1 MEYFK
6 LKQDRPN
13 QMNFLNNKKEIQ
25 PVFKF
30 ELITRKEF
38 DYYLKLNFKEIRK
51 HFDRLEVS
59 KNKTYWFCG
68 CRKLSTLK

>member
-6 LKQDRPN
+6 LKKDRPK
-13 QMNFLNNKKEIQ
+13 QMNFLNTKKEIQ

-38 DYYLKLNFKEIRK
+38 NYYLKLSFKDIRK
-51 HFDRLEVS
+51 HFERIEVS
-59 KNKTYWFCG
+59 KNETYFMFG
-68 CRKLSTLK
+68 CRKLKNS

>member
-6 LKQDRPN
+6 LKKDRPN

-38 DYYLKLNFKEIRK
+38 DYYLKLKFSEIRK
-51 HFDRLEVS
+51 HFDRIEVS
-59 KNKTYWFCG
+59 KNKTYCIFG
-68 CRKLSTLK
+68 CRKLAKN